1 MTSGCWNGQWPP
13 PDAPVPEAVTA
24 SRVETADRELP
35 SPPDH
40 SPPPELTE
48 GCHQFMFLPGVL
60 QLDLHAKVLNSLWSE
75 SLKVTLELLGDQAFE
90 RRLRS
95 QDAP

>member
-1 MTSGCWNGQWPP
+1 MAP

-24 SRVETADRELP
+24 PEAEMADRELP

-48 GCHQFMFLPGVL
+48 GRRQFMLLPGVL
-60 QLDLHAKVLNSLWSE
+60 QRGLHVKVLNRLWSD
-75 SLKVTLELLGDQAFE
+75 SLKITLERLGDQAFE
-90 RRLRS
+90 R
-95 QDAP
+95 